1 MATYLSHRILGLF
14 VIIVALAGAAHGD
27 EALENRASWQPPTR
41 GEVKQAIDAW
51 VAGKDLDELTRTRID
66 VLWSDESAAAFDQ
79 DRLDLLADTIAMIQ
93 PETRALVDLCAA
105 PQRPL
110 LLPKFEFLEA
120 DETAPLVRDNLRLL
134 LARWLAQQSLYDES
148 LDLIQDTKPEDVVD
162 PAALLFYQSVGHH
175 RKLEKDKCL
184 PVLTRLL
191 ENKGQIPRRYE
202 TMALLMESD
211 IKPLKTDSLDEI
223 SRLMDDIERR
233 LGFGHAGTRVR
244 KQEDDVIAKLD
255 KMIEELEKQMQQ
267 QQSSGSGSGGSQS
280 SSPMQDSNPG
290 GGTGPGEVEQRRIGS
305 RAGWGNLPPKE
316 RQEAL
321 QQIAKGLPSHYRDV
335 IEEYFRKLARDGNN

>member
-1 MATYLSHRILGLF
+1 M
-14 VIIVALAGAAHGD
+14 
-27 EALENRASWQPPTR
+27 
-41 GEVKQAIDAW
+41 
-51 VAGKDLDELTRTRID
+51 
-66 VLWSDESAAAFDQ
+66 
-79 DRLDLLADTIAMIQ
+79 
-93 PETRALVDLCAA
+93 
-105 PQRPL
+105 
-110 LLPKFEFLEA
+110 
-120 DETAPLVRDNLRLL
+120 
-134 LARWLAQQSLYDES
+134 
-148 LDLIQDTKPEDVVD
+148 
-162 PAALLFYQSVGHH
+162 
-175 RKLEKDKCL
+175 LEKDKCL

-202 TMALLMESD
+202 TMAMLMESD

-223 SRLMDDIERR
+223 ARLMDDIERR

-267 QQSSGSGSGGSQS
+267 QQSSGSGSGGAQS

-290 GGTGPGEVEQRRIGS
+290 GGSGPGDVEQRRLGS
-305 RAGWGNLPPKE
+305 RANWGNLPPKE